1 MADLPGLGQAIRS
14 GDRDLAVALTAQ
26 AIAEGVTPQ
35 QILDAMTEAMDVVG
49 DDFQANLIFVP
60 EMLVAA
66 RAMREA
72 MAQLEPVLVQAGIQP
87 EARAIIGTVRGDL
100 HDIGKNLVGMMWRG
114 ANIEVID
121 LGTNVTA
128 EQYVAALETHSPD
141 LVGLS
146 ALLTTTMPSMASIV
160 GTLRKADLSG
170 ARIIVGGAPVNAE
183 FASAIGADAYA
194 GDAGA
199 AVVVARQLLGLGSPS
214 DVRAGEGPGA
224 ATATEVRRVAR

>member
-1 MADLPGLGQAIRS
+1 VADLGLLSQAIED
-14 GDRDLAVALTAQ
+14 GDRSLAVDLTAA
-26 AIAEGVTPQ
+26 AIAEGITTQ
-35 QILDAMTEAMDVVG
+35 QILDAMTDAMDVVG
-49 DDFQANLIFVP
+49 EDFQANLIFVP

-72 MAQLEPVLVQAGIQP
+72 MALLEPVLVRDGIKP

-100 HDIGKNLVGMMWRG
+100 HDIGKNLVAMMWRG

-128 EQYVAALETHSPD
+128 DGFIAAIETHHPD

-146 ALLTTTMPSMASIV
+146 ALLTTTMPSMGSIV
-160 GTLRKADLSG
+160 QALRGIDLGG

-183 FASAIGADAYA
+183 FAARIGADAFA
-194 GDAGA
+194 EDAGA
-199 AVVVARQLLGLGSPS
+199 AVVVARRLLGLSAGPGRSSEPAIGSP
-214 DVRAGEGPGA
+214 
-224 ATATEVRRVAR
+224 AT

>member
-1 MADLPGLGQAIRS
+1 MGAVDLAALSEAIET
-14 GDRDLAVALTAQ
+14 GDRDGAVALTAA
-26 AIAEGVTPQ
+26 AIAGGITPQ
-35 QILDAMTEAMDVVG
+35 AILDAMTDAMDAVG
-49 DDFQANLIFVP
+49 EDFQANLIFVP

-66 RAMREA
+66 RAMRES
-72 MAQLEPVLVQAGIQP
+72 MALLEPILVKAGIKP

-100 HDIGKNLVGMMWRG
+100 HDIGKNLVAMMWRG

-128 EQYVAALETHSPD
+128 EQFVEAVKTHRPD

-146 ALLTTTMPSMASIV
+146 ALLTTTMPSMGSIV
-160 GTLRKADLSG
+160 AELRRTDLGG

-183 FASAIGADAYA
+183 FAERIGADAYA

-199 AVVVARQLLGLGSPS
+199 AVVVARGLLGLDAAGTSAGQAIGGAGS
-214 DVRAGEGPGA
+214 
-224 ATATEVRRVAR
+224 

>member
-1 MADLPGLGQAIRS
+1 MADLPGLSDAIDAGQR
-14 GDRDLAVALTAQ
+14 DRAVVLTAA

-35 QILDAMTEAMDVVG
+35 AILDAMTDAMDAVG
-49 DDFQANLIFVP
+49 EDFQANLIFVP

-66 RAMREA
+66 RAMRES
-72 MAQLEPVLVQAGIQP
+72 MALLEPILVKAGIQP
-87 EARAIIGTVRGDL
+87 EARAVIGTVRGDL
-100 HDIGKNLVGMMWRG
+100 HDIGKNLVAMMWRG

-128 EQYVAALETHSPD
+128 EQFVAAVETHRPD

-146 ALLTTTMPSMASIV
+146 ALLTTTMASMGSIV
-160 GTLRKADLSG
+160 GALRKADLRG

-183 FASAIGADAYA
+183 FAERIGADAYA

-199 AVVVARQLLGLGSPS
+199 AVVVARQLLGLDAGAGGS
-214 DVRAGEGPGA
+214 AGTAIGTA
-224 ATATEVRRVAR
+224 AS

>member
-1 MADLPGLGQAIRS
+1 MADLAGLSEAIEA
-14 GDRDLAVALTAQ
+14 GDRDGAVARTAA
-26 AIAEGVTPQ
+26 AIAEGITPQ
-35 QILDAMTEAMDVVG
+35 AILDAMTDAMDGVG
-49 DDFQANLIFVP
+49 EDFQANLIFVP

-66 RAMREA
+66 RAMRES
-72 MAQLEPVLVQAGIQP
+72 MALLEPILVRAGIQP

-128 EQYVAALETHSPD
+128 DEFVSAVETHRPD

-146 ALLTTTMPSMASIV
+146 ALLTTTMPSMGSIV
-160 GTLRKADLSG
+160 AALRRTDLGG

-183 FASAIGADAYA
+183 FAQRIGADAYA

-199 AVVVARQLLGLGSPS
+199 AVVVARQLLGLETDAGVTAP
-214 DVRAGEGPGA
+214 RARGVVGP
-224 ATATEVRRVAR
+224 